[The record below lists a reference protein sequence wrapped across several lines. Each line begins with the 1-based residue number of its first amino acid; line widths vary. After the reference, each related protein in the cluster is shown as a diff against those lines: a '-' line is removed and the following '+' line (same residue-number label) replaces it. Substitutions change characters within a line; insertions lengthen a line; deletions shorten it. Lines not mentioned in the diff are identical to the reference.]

1 MSAFGGKADSGRSFS
16 IANPH
21 PVPTESRWHPT
32 PATADAD
39 SGGEQVSG
47 PEVMNVC
54 EMVPVPEVIKVM
66 KVSEV
71 SEAVSWKVRAT
82 TERMY
87 APRSA
92 GHAEAVHPAEAVHA
106 ARAVH
111 ATKTAHRVGGQRHWR
126 GQHRQHD
133 STSDCYFA
141 EHDNPPDCHK
151 LPRRHTVRPQ
161 CRMFK

>member
-1 MSAFGGKADSGRSFS
+1 MP
-16 IANPH
+16 I
-21 PVPTESRWHPT
+21 ESRWHPT

-39 SGGEQVSG
+39 SGGEQVSV
-47 PEVMNVC
+47 PEVMKVC
-54 EMVPVPEVIKVM
+54 EVVPVPEVIKVM
-66 KVSEV
+66 KV

-92 GHAEAVHPAEAVHA
+92 GHAEAVHA

-151 LPRRHTVRPQ
+151 LPRAIP
-161 CRMFK
+161 

>member
-1 MSAFGGKADSGRSFS
+1 
-16 IANPH
+16 
-21 PVPTESRWHPT
+21 VPTPSRWHPP

-39 SGGEQVSG
+39 SSGEDWEVVA
-47 PEVMNVC
+47 EVMNVG
-54 EMVPVPEVIKVM
+54 EMVPVPEVIKAM
-66 KVSEV
+66 KV

-82 TERMY
+82 TERIS

-126 GQHRQHD
+126 DQHRQHD

-141 EHDNPPDCHK
+141 EHNNPP
-151 LPRRHTVRPQ
+151 TVTNCPGAIP
-161 CRMFK
+161 

>member
-1 MSAFGGKADSGRSFS
+1 MS
-16 IANPH
+16 
-21 PVPTESRWHPT
+21 V
-32 PATADAD
+32 
-39 SGGEQVSG
+39 

-66 KVSEV
+66 QVSEV

-111 ATKTAHRVGGQRHWR
+111 ATKTAHRVGGQRHCR
-126 GQHRQHD
+126 GQHSPTRQYIRLLF
-133 STSDCYFA
+133 CGA
-141 EHDNPPDCHK
+141 
-151 LPRRHTVRPQ
+151 
-161 CRMFK
+161 